1 MILNNFKCIHNYVI
15 EIKHHMLEKN
25 VQPIIGSGF
34 LASNFKKYLKYFKK
48 YNVTIYAAGISN
60 SLEKNSSNLKKE
72 IIKAKKFLK
81 KNKKKIVYISTYSV
95 EDESRK
101 NKLYV
106 KNKIKI
112 EKIIKNLSKEYLII
126 RLPEIIGKNKN
137 LHTLSNFFFNKIVN
151 KLSFVLYKNVKR
163 NILDVDD
170 ALKECIKIIK
180 INKNKNNTINL
191 LNKTFYSPE
200 KIVTNF
206 EKILL
211 LKAKFKIKFIKKNN
225 LILKNNYYFKSN
237 KNYLRKVL
245 KKYYC

>member
-1 MILNNFKCIHNYVI
+1 M
-15 EIKHHMLEKN
+15 
-25 VQPIIGSGF
+25 
-34 LASNFKKYLKYFKK
+34 
-48 YNVTIYAAGISN
+48 
-60 SLEKNSSNLKKE
+60 
-72 IIKAKKFLK
+72 
-81 KNKKKIVYISTYSV
+81 
-95 EDESRK
+95 
-101 NKLYV
+101 
-106 KNKIKI
+106 
-112 EKIIKNLSKEYLII
+112 II

>member
-1 MILNNFKCIHNYVI
+1 M
-15 EIKHHMLEKN
+15 
-25 VQPIIGSGF
+25 
-34 LASNFKKYLKYFKK
+34 
-48 YNVTIYAAGISN
+48 
-60 SLEKNSSNLKKE
+60 
-72 IIKAKKFLK
+72 
-81 KNKKKIVYISTYSV
+81 

-101 NKLYV
+101 NKPYV

-211 LKAKFKIKFIKKNN
+211 LKAKFKIKFIKK
-225 LILKNNYYFKSN
+225 K
-237 KNYLRKVL
+237 
-245 KKYYC
+245 